1 MWSKREKEAYALS
14 MTLPPMTEAQMRY
27 AERHTDSFSYLY
39 YRKEY
44 CSECGS
50 AVKEGRCTGCGRKYT
65 EKDRRRE
72 RRSGY
77 YFGIITVCG
86 DYQVIRHFIV
96 TKKAVRG
103 GLPEFDSYECFQN
116 WINGDG
122 KEAVIALRR
131 RPFTFDGWIPWSEM
145 SVRRRYAQ
153 YSPYDISDYIV
164 YPWMR
169 VIGRLKRNGFDK
181 RFYGMSPLEFFK
193 ALLTDNFVETLVKTG
208 RGWMIGESRLGM
220 LKKFQ
225 RELNICHR
233 HGYEIR
239 DISMWLDTV
248 SMCRECGMDTLN
260 PKHVCPEDL
269 QAVHD
274 LAQRRVEAQRRRE
287 EERRR
292 RERAQKDLERV
303 EKCEAAY
310 AKAKKKYL
318 GIVLCGGD
326 GIVVKVLQS
335 VREFYEE
342 GEAMHHCVFSN
353 RYYENVDSLVMSAR
367 DASGKRLETVEF
379 DIPTG
384 RILQSRGVCNSHT
397 EWHDAIVRL
406 VEANAEAI
414 QAAGRRK
421 PAKKEK
427 IKKTA

>member
-1 MWSKREKEAYALS
+1 

-44 CSECGS
+44 CSECGGV
-50 AVKEGRCTGCGRKYT
+50 VKEGRCTGCGRKYT

-72 RRSGY
+72 RRCGY
-77 YFGIITVCG
+77 YYGIITVCG
-86 DYQVIRHFIV
+86 GYQVIRHFIV
-96 TKKAVRG
+96 TKTAVRG
-103 GLPEFDSYECFQN
+103 GLPDFDSYECFQN
-116 WINGDG
+116 WIGEDG
-122 KEAVIALRR
+122 RETVIGRSR

-153 YSPYDISDYIV
+153 YSPYDVSDYIV

-169 VIGRLKRNGFDK
+169 VIGRLKRNGFDR
-181 RFYGMSPLEFFK
+181 RFYGMSPLNFFK
-193 ALLTDNFVETLVKTG
+193 ALLTDNFLETLVKTG
-208 RGWMIGESRLGM
+208 RGWMVEKTRLEK
-220 LKKFQ
+220 LKSCQ
-225 RELNICHR
+225 RELNVCHR
-233 HGYEIR
+233 HGYEIG
-239 DISMWLDTV
+239 DISMWTDMV
-248 SMCRECGMDTLN
+248 SMCRECGIDTLN
-260 PKHVCPEDL
+260 PKHVCPDDL
-269 QAVHD
+269 KAMHD
-274 LAQRRVEAQRRRE
+274 MAQRKVNILRQRA

-292 RERAQKDLERV
+292 RERAQEELKRIEES
-303 EKCEAAY
+303 EKTY
-310 AKAKKKYL
+310 AKEKKRYL

-342 GEAMHHCVFSN
+342 GEAMHHCVFTN
-353 RYYENVDSLVMSAR
+353 RYYENGDSLVMSAR

-384 RILQSRGVCNSHT
+384 RILQSRGVCNCHT

-414 QAAGRRK
+414 QAAGRKK
-421 PAKKEK
+421 PAKNGKL
-427 IKKTA
+427 KKTA